1 MKKRILTRQITYFLL
16 LALVL
21 GALAGCGTKDQG
33 SDELYFHSSLRVE
46 GDTQSTEVTE
56 EVGEQETLAESELYL
71 IVEINQIEES
81 LRLYRYANGMEYR
94 HYYGTGT
101 RFYDRYG
108 NRTTVM
114 SFTVGALVTIGDV
127 DSEGFLREARLSG
140 EAWTYDKVSRFS
152 VEEERHIFEIA
163 DTRYQ
168 YDDASTYVFS
178 NDARVTMSDLAKG
191 DTLTV
196 VGRGK
201 QILSVRVTTGQG
213 TLALVNTELFEGSF
227 LQLGTRFFAEITPD
241 MQVTVEEGTYNLIVA
256 NNGWGGSREVTIVR
270 GESVT
275 VDLDELKGEGP
286 KTGKIQFVVD
296 VAEAVIVVD
305 GDTIDYTAPVE
316 LTYGKHSLA
325 VYANGYDAWERNLF
339 VNSEESTIL
348 IELEEERKKKEEAEE
363 KAKEEASEKS
373 SESSSKK
380 ESQKRQDELDLIKD
394 LLTTSTLVNAF

>member
-1 MKKRILTRQITYFLL
+1 MSRRQITYFLL
-16 LALVL
+16 PVL
-21 GALAGCGTKDQG
+21 ILWILSGCGKEDQG
-33 SDELYFHSSLRVE
+33 SDGLYFHSSLRAE
-46 GDTQSTEVTE
+46 KDTQGTEAAEPTE
-56 EVGEQETLAESELYL
+56 GKEQRETLAESELYL
-71 IVEINQIEES
+71 IVEIDQIEER

-114 SFTVGALVTIGDV
+114 SFTVGALVSIGDV
-127 DSEGFLREARLSG
+127 DSEGILREARLSD

-163 DTRYQ
+163 NTRYQ
-168 YDDASTYVFS
+168 YDETATYVFS
-178 NDARVTMSDLAKG
+178 NDERVSMSDLAQG
-191 DTLTV
+191 DTLSV
-196 VGRGK
+196 VGKGK

-213 TLALVNTELFEGSF
+213 TLVLENTELFEGSF

-256 NNGWGGSREVTIVR
+256 NNGWGGSREVTITR

-286 KTGKIQFVVD
+286 KIGTIQFVVD
-296 VAEAVIVVD
+296 VADAVVVVD
-305 GDTIDYTAPVE
+305 GETMDCTAPVE
-316 LTYGKHSLA
+316 LTYGRHALA

-339 VNSEESTIL
+339 VNSEEATIL
-348 IELEEERKKKEEAEE
+348 IELEEEKKKQEEAEE
-363 KAKEEASEKS
+363 KAKEEASQKK
-373 SESSSKK
+373 SESSQKS

-394 LLTTSTLVNAF
+394 LLTTSSLINSL